1 MTKSLDSMGQI
12 HSVILISR
20 QFSGPN
26 EFFIIIKVFF
36 VFLIKEP
43 NELKESNLTIHI
55 LQHADK
61 SEPPLSN
68 RV

>member
-1 MTKSLDSMGQI
+1 MTKSLDSMGQM

-26 EFFIIIKVFF
+26 EFFIIIKGFF
-36 VFLIKEP
+36 FFFKEP

-61 SEPPLSN
+61 FEPPLSN
-68 RV
+68 GV

>member
-1 MTKSLDSMGQI
+1 MGQM

-26 EFFIIIKVFF
+26 EFFIIIKGFF
-36 VFLIKEP
+36 FFFFFFFKKEP

-61 SEPPLSN
+61 FEPPLSN
-68 RV
+68 GV

>member
-1 MTKSLDSMGQI
+1 MTKSLDSMGQM

-26 EFFIIIKVFF
+26 EFFIIINFF
-36 VFLIKEP
+36 FFWIKEP

-61 SEPPLSN
+61 FEPPLSN
-68 RV
+68 GV